1 MVTLSN
7 LFFRMVT
14 SREWVTNTER
24 VNGQPLP
31 TELGRLLQQRTF
43 NVWLIIRHINESNL
57 NGRNDL

>member
-31 TELGRLLQQRTF
+31 TELGCLLQQRIF
-43 NVWLIIRHINESNL
+43 NVWLRHINESNL
-57 NGRNDL
+57 NGRNVL